1 MFTFFGIDFL
11 AVFVATLVANV
22 IGAVWFGPKTFFPIW
37 WKILGKSPDEQ
48 PGSSNMAYIFGMTFL
63 GGLIGLVIGGGTSL
77 SHRMFAGQG
86 FKIWAL
92 EVGNDV
98 VALAGAGAILTLF

>member
-1 MFTFFGIDFL
+1 
-11 AVFVATLVANV
+11 
-22 IGAVWFGPKTFFPIW
+22 
-37 WKILGKSPDEQ
+37 
-48 PGSSNMAYIFGMTFL
+48 
-63 GGLIGLVIGGGTSL
+63 
-77 SHRMFAGQG
+77 MFAGQG